1 MSNATRPRSKLGSK
15 RRLADGRWEI
25 RVSHGYTVEGKQRT
39 TREVV
44 ASEKEA
50 DADARIVEIAA
61 EMGKRPDVNAGLTL
75 RMLWAYYKADKGKRL
90 ANMTMDG
97 YKRVMKGVW
106 LPAIGDE
113 DVTRITRQR
122 IQEELLKFT
131 PGKARSSKRVLSSV
145 LTYAVNEDLLSV
157 NPMLGASFE
166 MPGDTGTKWANED
179 VWEDDPFAVI
189 EGKRDVWDAITVLKA
204 FPLMRG
210 LPLEPVWLAMVGG
223 GLRLE
228 EAFALRPI
236 DLRRI
241 KIGGRE
247 VTQVAVHH
255 ARTALDKRKRTK
267 TDKSVRIMAVMD
279 PFGSR
284 LWELAQQIDDKKA
297 LLCDCDPANQNKRW
311 RGYFE
316 SLETSPDKAKHRPK
330 KKGLVHKSALI
341 GLPYIPL
348 SRMRATHSTLMQ
360 EAGVPDSLNAQAHGH
375 SKQVA
380 YDHYMRA
387 DTTAASEQTRRY
399 LELVG

>member
-1 MSNATRPRSKLGSK
+1 MNNISRPRSKLGSK
-15 RRLADGRWEI
+15 RKLKDGRWEI
-25 RVSHGYTVEGKQRT
+25 RVSHGYTLEGKQRT
-39 TREVV
+39 VREVLD
-44 ASEKEA
+44 SEKEA
-50 DADARIVEIAA
+50 DTRIVELAA
-61 EMGKRPDVNAGLTL
+61 EMGKKPDINAGLTL
-75 RMLWAYYKADKGKRL
+75 RMLWALYKVDKGKRL

-106 LPAIGDE
+106 LPILGDE
-113 DVTRITRQR
+113 DVSRINRQR

-131 PGKARSSKRVLSSV
+131 PGKAQSSKRVLSSV
-145 LTYAVNEDLLSV
+145 LTYAVNEGLLSK

-166 MPGDTGTKWANED
+166 MPGDTGSEWANEKIWD
-179 VWEDDPFAVI
+179 GDPFAVI
-189 EGKRDVWDAITVLKA
+189 EGKRDVWDAATVLKA
-204 FPLMRG
+204 FPRMRG

-241 KIGGRE
+241 EIGGRE

-255 ARTALDKRKRTK
+255 ARTALDERKRTK

-279 PFGSR
+279 PFGER
-284 LWELAQQIDDKKA
+284 LWELAQQIEDKKS
-297 LLCDCDPANQNKRW
+297 LICNCDPMNQNKRW
-311 RGYFE
+311 HGYFE
-316 SLETSPDKAKHRPK
+316 ALEDEPDKAKHRPK
-330 KKGLVHKSALI
+330 KEGLVFKASLK

-380 YDHYMRA
+380 HDYYMRA
-387 DTTAASEQTRRY
+387 DTTAATEQTRRY